1 MKKLALG
8 ILILTG
14 LLGCAQEPIQL
25 PNNVR
30 TISMGLAKQTQIDTV
45 DKSFDANQNV
55 DFAKVKLCLVDNV
68 QNENVNLKD
77 SSGSII
83 GNRAGQYYEKINTQ
97 NIASANLIKY
107 LDESTKTIV
116 VTGNTRT
123 PPSFIVDIV
132 KYDLKVQQQGQHFK
146 VVFQNILRAQQD
158 TGTISNR
165 GFNPIGTWNGARA
178 PRIISTLD
186 VVANKFEN
194 CIKN

>member
-45 DKSFDANQNV
+45 DKSFDASQNV

-83 GNRAGQYYEKINTQ
+83 GNRAGQYYEKTNTQ

-132 KYDLKVQQQGQHFK
+132 KYDLKVQQQDQHFK

-165 GFNPIGTWNGARA
+165 GFNPVGTWSGARA
-178 PRIISTLD
+178 PKIISALD